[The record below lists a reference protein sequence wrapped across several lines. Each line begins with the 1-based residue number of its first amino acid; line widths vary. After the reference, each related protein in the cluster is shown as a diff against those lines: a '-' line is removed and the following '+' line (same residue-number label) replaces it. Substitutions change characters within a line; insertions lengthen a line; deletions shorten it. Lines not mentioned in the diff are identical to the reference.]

1 MSLYPTLCFLILL
14 SLCHGSHSVQPR
26 RAPHLDGLLPN
37 GNFEHIPPKLNM
49 KGRQIIGAHSLPH
62 WEISGHVELVSGG
75 LQPGGFHF
83 AVPRGVHAIRLG
95 SLASISQE
103 VKVNRG
109 FVYSITFG
117 ATRSCAQDENIKVS
131 VPGQADELPIQT
143 VFSSDGGD
151 TYAWAF
157 KAMSDVVKI
166 TFHNPGVQKDRTCG
180 PLVDVVAIKEMI
192 PLGYNRG
199 TLLAV
204 RSGGNLVKN
213 GGFEIGPHVFA
224 NYSTGILIPAR
235 IQDLI
240 SPLPGWIVESLKP
253 VKYID
258 NRHFKVPSGLAAV
271 ELVAG
276 RESAIAQIIR
286 TVAGKAY
293 TLSFTVGDAQN
304 GCHGSMTVEAFAGKE
319 PFKLSFVSEGK
330 GVFKTGHFKFVADSD
345 RTRLTFYSAFYH
357 TKLHDFGH
365 LCGPVLDSVLVLPA
379 H

>member
-1 MSLYPTLCFLILL
+1 M
-14 SLCHGSHSVQPR
+14 
-26 RAPHLDGLLPN
+26 
-37 GNFEHIPPKLNM
+37 
-49 KGRQIIGAHSLPH
+49 
-62 WEISGHVELVSGG
+62 
-75 LQPGGFHF
+75 
-83 AVPRGVHAIRLG
+83 
-95 SLASISQE
+95 
-103 VKVNRG
+103 
-109 FVYSITFG
+109 
-117 ATRSCAQDENIKVS
+117 
-131 VPGQADELPIQT
+131 
-143 VFSSDGGD
+143 
-151 TYAWAF
+151 
-157 KAMSDVVKI
+157 
-166 TFHNPGVQKDRTCG
+166 
-180 PLVDVVAIKEMI
+180 
-192 PLGYNRG
+192 
-199 TLLAV
+199 
-204 RSGGNLVKN
+204 
-213 GGFEIGPHVFA
+213 FA

>member
-1 MSLYPTLCFLILL
+1 MSLYHTLCFLLIL
-14 SLCHGSHSVQPR
+14 SLCHGSHSIPQR
-26 RAPHLDGLLPN
+26 RAPHLDGILPN
-37 GNFEHIPPKLNM
+37 GNFEHIPLKSHM
-49 KGRQIIGAHSLPH
+49 KGRQIIGANSLPH
-62 WEISGHVELVSGG
+62 WEISGYVELVSGG
-75 LQPGGFHF
+75 PQPGGFYF
-83 AVPRGVHAIRLG
+83 PVPRGVHAVRLG

-103 VKVNRG
+103 VKVNPG

-180 PLVDVVAIKEMI
+180 PLVDVVAIKEI
-192 PLGYNRG
+192 LPLGYNR
-199 TLLAV
+199 
-204 RSGGNLVKN
+204 GGNLVKN

-224 NYSTGILIPAR
+224 NYSTGILIPSR
-235 IQDLI
+235 IQDVI

-286 TVAGKAY
+286 TIAGKAY
-293 TLSFTVGDAQN
+293 MLSFTVGDAQN

-330 GVFKTGHFKFVADSD
+330 GVFKTEHFRFVADSD

-365 LCGPVLDSVLVLPA
+365 LCGPVLDSVVVLPA